1 MRKAAVFIRKT
12 AANFY
17 LLLKITFDYDPNASQ

>member
-1 MRKAAVFIRKT
+1 MRKAAVFLIKT

-17 LLLKITFDYDPNASQ
+17 LLLKITFDYDPNAS